1 MSLLLKSVQKTQTQ
15 KSDFAAHWPVI
26 LSDVES
32 LFQFSPETIE
42 KLAHSRIAKLTAA
55 IPFIAGCRNPVRIAV
70 SHVMYV
76 LSAEIPSI
84 AQYFLHSFADN
95 ENVFTRLERIS
106 HFPDGDPLIIQRG
119 MNLLTVIMISD
130 YQKDKEHD
138 KKIKKYN
145 PLENG
150 VWNADEK
157 IEKLENEIKSVPCP
171 EMDNII
177 TVDEAKEDSWV
188 F

>member
-1 MSLLLKSVQKTQTQ
+1 MNLLLKLVQKPQKQ
-15 KSDFAAHWPVI
+15 KSDFAAHWPTI
-26 LSDVES
+26 LSDVNS
-32 LFQFSPETIE
+32 LFHFSPETIE
-42 KLAHSRIAKLTAA
+42 KLAHSRIAKLTAT

-70 SHVMYV
+70 SHLIYV

-84 AQYFLHSFADN
+84 AQHFLHSFADN
-95 ENVFTRLERIS
+95 DNVLSRLERIS

-119 MNLLTVIMISD
+119 MNLLAVIMISD
-130 YQKDKEHD
+130 YLKDKEHD

-150 VWNADEK
+150 VWNAERK

-171 EMDNII
+171 EMDAII
-177 TVDEAKEDSWV
+177 TVDEAKALEWII
-188 F
+188 